1 MGLRDVFPR
10 AIANPILDLSFV
22 CQRFLLLSS
31 GYTRENAKMVERT
44 LMHEFG
50 LIIMGTELVVTV
62 LICWFEIW
70 AFDEALSVEQR
81 TNLILLY
88 SPWLIIPAIMM
99 FDCMKSIK
107 AKVESAKQVKVQ

>member
-1 MGLRDVFPR
+1 MW
-10 AIANPILDLSFV
+10 
-22 CQRFLLLSS
+22 
-31 GYTRENAKMVERT
+31 ENAKMVERT